1 MITFAVSGLW
11 HGANW
16 TFIVWGILHGLFYV
30 PEILRNG
37 KARRDVASL
46 RDLPSMLWTFTLVL
60 VAWVFFRSATV
71 RTAFAYLYYMVAN
84 AFLHPGALLKWLARP
99 EFGWVLVLLVVEWL
113 ARKQEHALERL
124 PDSVVLRWAI
134 YLLITL
140 VLLLYIDLSVPN
152 EFIYFQF

>member
-1 MITFAVSGLW
+1 
-11 HGANW
+11 
-16 TFIVWGILHGLFYV
+16 
-30 PEILRNG
+30 
-37 KARRDVASL
+37 
-46 RDLPSMLWTFTLVL
+46 
-60 VAWVFFRSATV
+60 
-71 RTAFAYLYYMVAN
+71 MVAN

-124 PDSVVLRWAI
+124 PGSVVLRWAI